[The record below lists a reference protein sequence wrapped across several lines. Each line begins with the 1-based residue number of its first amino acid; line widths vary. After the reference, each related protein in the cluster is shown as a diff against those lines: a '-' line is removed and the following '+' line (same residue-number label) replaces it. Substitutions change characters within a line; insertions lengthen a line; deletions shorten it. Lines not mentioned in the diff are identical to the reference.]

1 MAYIGIDRNIVNH
14 WIYKDSEYFIT
25 WFEMIYRARYSKEP
39 GQETIEGKKVVM
51 EYGQFIF
58 GRTKW
63 SERLRISERRLR
75 TLIDRLL
82 RDGMITLV
90 SKYPKF
96 TVYQIV
102 NYEKYNSPESRQHL
116 ANISPE
122 NDQHSDHQE
131 PLEPEWFER
140 DNDHHKSQQP
150 TSNRPANDQQVT
162 TKEEGSNKGK
172 KVKKESIKTYTP
184 EFDEFWNVYPRKLGK
199 VEAFKTW
206 TKVIKNG
213 ESSEIIIKC
222 ATNYATDCEN
232 KQTEQQ
238 FIKHPKTFLNDERYK
253 DYTLIAVGGGNG
265 GKYGTSY
272 AGPSEASRK
281 AASRGSERFI
291 GSPGSESGLTTD
303 EVRKL
308 ASNFE

>member
-1 MAYIGIDRNIVNH
+1 MDGWIKLHRKIRENPVFNDMNLFRLWMICLTEATHKERDQMIGKQIVKLFPGEFVTGRFDLAEMYNRGLKKKEQKPPTTI
-14 WIYKDSEYFIT
+14 WRWLENLENNEFVVINSNNKFSVVAVVKWLEYQ
-25 WFEMIYRARYSKEP
+25 SDDQQN
-39 GQETIEGKKVVM
+39 GQQVVN
-51 EYGQFIF
+51 
-58 GRTKW
+58 KW
-63 SERLRISERRLR
+63 SPS
-75 TLIDRLL
+75 
-82 RDGMITLV
+82 G
-90 SKYPKF
+90 
-96 TVYQIV
+96 
-102 NYEKYNSPESRQHL
+102 
-116 ANISPE
+116 
-122 NDQHSDHQE
+122 
-131 PLEPEWFER
+131 
-140 DNDHHKSQQP
+140 
-150 TSNRPANDQQVT
+150 QQVVT
-162 TKEEGSNKGK
+162 NKNVK
-172 KVKKESIKTYTP
+172 NVKNVENVKKNKTYTP

-265 GKYGTSY
+265 GKYGTSH